1 MKSYRSKNQS
11 VNRLC
16 SQPGFTL
23 IEVLVTMIILT
34 VGLLGTAGLT
44 TGVIRGNGFSKN
56 ITSATSI
63 AQTQLE
69 AVQRA
74 GYAKV
79 TTTNFP
85 VTPATVSMQGKTFS
99 RTTSIALNTP
109 AANMK
114 QVTVTVTWN
123 EANNVAR
130 VVTLQTIMAED

>member
-1 MKSYRSKNQS
+1 MENNPRKNRC
-11 VNRLC
+11 VNHLH
-16 SQPGFTL
+16 SQLGFTL

-34 VGLLGTAGLT
+34 IGLLGTAGLT

-56 ITSATSI
+56 VTSATAI

-79 TTTNFP
+79 TTTDFP
-85 VTPATVSMQGKTFS
+85 ATPAAVSMQGKTFS
-99 RTTSIALNTP
+99 RATTIATNTP

-123 EANNVAR
+123 EANNLAR
-130 VVTLQTIMAED
+130 TVTLQTIIAED